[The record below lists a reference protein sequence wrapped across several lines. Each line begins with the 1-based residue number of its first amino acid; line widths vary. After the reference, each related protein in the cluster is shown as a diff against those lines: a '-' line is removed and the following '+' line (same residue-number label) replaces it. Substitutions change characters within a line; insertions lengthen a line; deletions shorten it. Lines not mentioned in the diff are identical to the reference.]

1 MDDFVLLTTW
11 NLEKTWEG
19 ISLEDSQIFR
29 EVTRKITKKS
39 ISVINYFLKKKNSQ
53 STGEAKLKGKCPLGG
68 CTPICISPKKD
79 RAWI

>member
-39 ISVINYFLKKKNSQ
+39 ISVINYFLKKKK
-53 STGEAKLKGKCPLGG
+53 TAKAQGKLN
-68 CTPICISPKKD
+68 
-79 RAWI
+79 